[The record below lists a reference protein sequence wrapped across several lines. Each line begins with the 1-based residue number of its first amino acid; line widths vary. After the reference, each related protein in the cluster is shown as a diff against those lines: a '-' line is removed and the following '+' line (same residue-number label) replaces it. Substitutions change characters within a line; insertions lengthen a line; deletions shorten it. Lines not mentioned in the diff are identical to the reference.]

1 MAFEGGCEVDSCCV
15 RLGLS
20 DYLRVKLV
28 EKLEEEEE
36 KMLRAHG

>member
-1 MAFEGGCEVDSCCV
+1 MVFEDGCEVDSCCV

-28 EKLEEEEE
+28 EKLKEEER
-36 KMLRAHG
+36 MLRAHG

>member
-1 MAFEGGCEVDSCCV
+1 MVSVSSCGVDSSCD

-28 EKLEEEEE
+28 EKLKEEER
-36 KMLRAHG
+36 MLRAHG

>member
-1 MAFEGGCEVDSCCV
+1 MVFEDRCEVDSCRV

-28 EKLEEEEE
+28 EKLKEEER
-36 KMLRAHG
+36 MLRAHG